1 MTELANTQKK
11 EIAVLDNLAM
21 QAKTYIQNAR
31 MNLLQ
36 LGRVL
41 AEAKPLVPHGE
52 WENWVKTNTSMS
64 KRAAEQ
70 YMQAYAE
77 FGLNPQI
84 AELGTTKTL
93 KLLPLTEDEREKLL
107 SENDVSSMSTRQ
119 LDEAIRKQKQE
130 ALKEARQEVQGE
142 LEKERTARIA
152 AEQRAK
158 AAESRPPEVTKELS
172 DKLRSHKEQMERL
185 TRENSILKQEIRER
199 DEELEEQQADYNR
212 AQEELLN
219 INSQVAKGDAE
230 RVPTDQLTVDAFASA
245 VRAFI
250 GACAR
255 MPHMSATF
263 SAMSQIDKN
272 EYDELLRTVE
282 AWAKDSRKALDSV
295 LVDSEVL

>member
-70 YMQAYAE
+70 YMQAYVE

-219 INSQVAKGDAE
+219 IKSQVAKGDAE

>member
-1 MTELANTQKK
+1 MPELANTQKK

-219 INSQVAKGDAE
+219 IKSQVAKGDAE
-230 RVPTDQLTVDAFASA
+230 RVLTDQLTVDAFASA

>member
-77 FGLNPQI
+77 LGLNPQI

-219 INSQVAKGDAE
+219 IKSQVAKGDAE

>member
-119 LDEAIRKQKQE
+119 LDEAIRKKKPARKYRGSLKRS
-130 ALKEARQEVQGE
+130 ALPE
-142 LEKERTARIA
+142 L
-152 AEQRAK
+152 QR
-158 AAESRPPEVTKELS
+158 
-172 DKLRSHKEQMERL
+172 
-185 TRENSILKQEIRER
+185 N
-199 DEELEEQQADYNR
+199 
-212 AQEELLN
+212 
-219 INSQVAKGDAE
+219 KG
-230 RVPTDQLTVDAFASA
+230 RKP
-245 VRAFI
+245 
-250 GACAR
+250 
-255 MPHMSATF
+255 
-263 SAMSQIDKN
+263 
-272 EYDELLRTVE
+272 
-282 AWAKDSRKALDSV
+282 RKAGHQK
-295 LVDSEVL
+295 

>member
-107 SENDVSSMSTRQ
+107 SENDVTRMSKDISTMF
-119 LDEAIRKQKQE
+119 
-130 ALKEARQEVQGE
+130 
-142 LEKERTARIA
+142 
-152 AEQRAK
+152 
-158 AAESRPPEVTKELS
+158 TKEE
-172 DKLRSHKEQMERL
+172 KKNGRTGYGQA
-185 TRENSILKQEIRER
+185 TREKDTIISP
-199 DEELEEQQADYNR
+199 
-212 AQEELLN
+212 AQY
-219 INSQVAKGDAE
+219 G
-230 RVPTDQLTVDAFASA
+230 AFLQK
-245 VRAFI
+245 R
-250 GACAR
+250 GKKR
-255 MPHMSATF
+255 
-263 SAMSQIDKN
+263 
-272 EYDELLRTVE
+272 
-282 AWAKDSRKALDSV
+282 
-295 LVDSEVL
+295 

>member
-142 LEKERTARIA
+142 LKKERTARIA

-158 AAESRPPEVTKELS
+158 AAKSRPPEVTKELS

-219 INSQVAKGDAE
+219 IKSQVAKGDAE

>member
-158 AAESRPPEVTKELS
+158 AAKSRPPEVTKELS

-199 DEELEEQQADYNR
+199 DEELEEQQEDYNR

-219 INSQVAKGDAE
+219 IKSQVAKGDAE

>member
-119 LDEAIRKQKQE
+119 LDEAIQKQKQE

-158 AAESRPPEVTKELS
+158 AAKSRPPEVTKELS

-219 INSQVAKGDAE
+219 IKSQVAKGDAE

>member
-158 AAESRPPEVTKELS
+158 AAKSRPPEVTKELS

-219 INSQVAKGDAE
+219 IKSQVAKGDAE
-230 RVPTDQLTVDAFASA
+230 RVPTDRLTVDAFASA

>member
-219 INSQVAKGDAE
+219 IKSQVAKWDAE

>member
-1 MTELANTQKK
+1 MTELANTPKK

-84 AELGTTKTL
+84 AELGTTKKL

-107 SENDVSSMSTRQ
+107 SENDVNSMSTRQ

-219 INSQVAKGDAE
+219 IKSQVAKGDAE

>member
-1 MTELANTQKK
+1 MPELANTQKK

-130 ALKEARQEVQGE
+130 ALKEARQEVQRE

-152 AEQRAK
+152 AEQMAK

-219 INSQVAKGDAE
+219 IKSQVAKGDAE
-230 RVPTDQLTVDAFASA
+230 RVLTDQLTVDAFASA

>member
-219 INSQVAKGDAE
+219 IKSQVAKGDAE
-230 RVPTDQLTVDAFASA
+230 RVPTDQLNCGAFASA

-282 AWAKDSRKALDSV
+282 AWRKTAGMALDSV

>member
-130 ALKEARQEVQGE
+130 ALKEAGQEVQGE

-158 AAESRPPEVTKELS
+158 AAKSRPPEVTKELS

-219 INSQVAKGDAE
+219 IKSQVAKGDAE

>member
-52 WENWVKTNTSMS
+52 WESWVKTNTSMS

-219 INSQVAKGDAE
+219 IKSQVAKGDAE

>member
-11 EIAVLDNLAM
+11 EISVLDNLAM

-219 INSQVAKGDAE
+219 IKSQVAKGDAE

>member
-1 MTELANTQKK
+1 MTELTSTTKN
-11 EIAVLDNLAM
+11 EISTLDSLAM
-21 QAKTYIQNAR
+21 QAKICIQNAR

-41 AEAKPLVPHGE
+41 TEARPLVPHGE

-70 YMQAYAE
+70 YMQAYQE

-107 SENDVSSMSTRQ
+107 SENDVGSMSTRQ

-158 AAESRPPEVTKELS
+158 AAESRPPEIPKELS
-172 DKLRSHKEQMERL
+172 DKLRDHEEKLERL
-185 TRENSILKQEIRER
+185 TRENSGLKQEIRER

-219 INSQVAKGDAE
+219 IKSQAAKGDAE
-230 RVPTDQLTVDAFASA
+230 RVPLDQLTLDTFASA

-250 GACAR
+250 GTCAR
-255 MPHMSATF
+255 MPHMAATF
-263 SAMSQIDKN
+263 AAMPLADKN
-272 EYDELLRTVE
+272 GYDELLRTVE
-282 AWAKDSRKALDSV
+282 SWAADSRKALDSEYI
-295 LVDSEVL
+295 DSEVL